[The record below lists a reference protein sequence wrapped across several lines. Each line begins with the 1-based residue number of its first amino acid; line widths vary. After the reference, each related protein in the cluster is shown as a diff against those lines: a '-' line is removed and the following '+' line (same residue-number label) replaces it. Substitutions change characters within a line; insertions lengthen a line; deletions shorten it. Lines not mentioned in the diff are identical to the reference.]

1 MSAPAVSQAP
11 RVLLRALPEYEPSRR
26 TGPPGP
32 AAAAAP
38 LPPIAAPAPPRPPGM
53 PTWAE
58 SGRTRARLALLVGL
72 ILEAVDGR
80 RPLDQVRDLVV
91 PAVYASL
98 CTRRRQV
105 LGRRHRLR
113 SLHTCRPR
121 PDTVELCATVA
132 ILRLPGTVA
141 PGDYPKPRPFG
152 GMGQP
157 VDPQGFS
164 DHFPIAMRVIEAD

>member
-132 ILRLPGTVA
+132 ISQGQRPPRYAAFVARFVDEGPTGLRCTVFRQLHHS
-141 PGDYPKPRPFG
+141 GPR
-152 GMGQP
+152 
-157 VDPQGFS
+157 
-164 DHFPIAMRVIEAD
+164 